1 MAVTSIE
8 DLKKIAEGQEVELI
22 GWGEEPFVCKLKRP
36 SMLGLVANGDIP
48 NPLLNAAYILFNGA
62 KTTKDVINM
71 KEQKE
76 LLTIMAKT
84 AMVEPTYDD
93 LEKIGLELTDA
104 QLLEIYKYTQIGIKA
119 LTSFRAKQE
128 NIKNTKNKPKVQSK
142 A

>member
-22 GWGEEPFVCKLKRP
+22 GWGDEPFVCKLKRP

-48 NPLLNAAYILFNGA
+48 NPLLNAAYILFNGV

-76 LLTIMAKT
+76 LLTIMAKA

-104 QLLEIYKYTQIGIKA
+104 QLLEIYNYTQIGIKA
-119 LTSFRAKQE
+119 LTSFRTKQK
-128 NIKNTKNKPKVQSK
+128 NIKNTKNKPKV
-142 A
+142 

>member
-62 KTTKDVINM
+62 KTTKD
-71 KEQKE
+71 

-104 QLLEIYKYTQIGIKA
+104 QLLEIYNYTQIGIKA

>member
-1 MAVTSIE
+1 MEVTSIE

-104 QLLEIYKYTQIGIKA
+104 QLLEIYNYTQIGIKA

>member
-22 GWGEEPFVCKLKRP
+22 GWGKEPFVCKLKRP

-48 NPLLNAAYILFNGA
+48 NPLLNAAYILFNGV

-76 LLTIMAKT
+76 LLTIMAKA

-104 QLLEIYKYTQIGIKA
+104 QLLEIYNYTQIGIKA
-119 LTSFRAKQE
+119 LTSFRTKRK
-128 NIKNTKNKPKVQSK
+128 NIKNTKNKPKV
-142 A
+142 

>member
-36 SMLGLVANGDIP
+36 SMLGLVENGDIP

-62 KTTKDVINM
+62 KSTKDVINM
-71 KEQKE
+71 KDQKE
-76 LLTIMAKT
+76 LLTIMAKA

-93 LEKIGLELTDA
+93 LEKIGLELTDS
-104 QLLEIYKYTQIGIKA
+104 QLLEIYNYTQIGIKA
-119 LTSFRAKQE
+119 LTSFRTKQKY
-128 NIKNTKNKPKVQSK
+128 IKNTKNKPKV
-142 A
+142 